1 MTYVYLPPFLSSL
14 PLLPLSLFFTPS
26 LPPSLSL
33 FQQLYSD
40 GQSEFLQIQFTKAN
54 DGMKNLVC
62 TCNMYIVCLVTP

>member
-14 PLLPLSLFFTPS
+14 PLLPLSLSFTPS
-26 LPPSLSL
+26 LPPPSLS
-33 FQQLYSD
+33 QQLYSE

-54 DGMKNLVC
+54 DGIKNLVC